1 MSLLRKTRFAGVI
14 LLTGV
19 LPVQA
24 DISPEQAWAV
34 WQDLAGNLGYSLTAE
49 SQRRE
54 GDRLVLDRVL
64 GAMVSGTAELR
75 APVAQVVLRD
85 RGDGTVEVTI
95 SPSIEMSM
103 KVNEPDSE
111 PVDMTMRLDQSGYI
125 AIISGSADAPKLD
138 FTAQSM
144 TISQIPPKVDGKEV
158 PMTMTA
164 TLTGLRGGAALTPG
178 QTTDVTYDFSAD
190 TLDAKVD
197 ATNPDDAGTMLMTMR
212 AQGLTAAF
220 TGAVPPMM
228 APGAELPAMLNA
240 GLRGSGS
247 YSTGPTAFAFNLN
260 DKGASTQVNGTLS
273 GTAVD
278 FGLTPAGLSY
288 SARLSGLDL
297 TAEGDNV
304 PFPEFRVT
312 AREYR
317 LGLTMPLTKSET
329 PSDFAFLMRLADL
342 TLPEGVW
349 AMVDPQNR
357 LPRDPATVEL
367 DTAGKAT
374 LFADLTSTAAQEP
387 DAEIG
392 QIDALTVNSLHLRAA
407 GAELTGT
414 GAFTFDN
421 SDMETIPGMP
431 RPAGSA
437 DLKLTGG
444 NTLLDNLVAL
454 GLVPEDQVMGIRM
467 MLALFARPGEGPDTL
482 TSKIEMTPEGQILA
496 NGQRIQ

>member
-1 MSLLRKTRFAGVI
+1 MSLLRKTRFAGAI

-19 LPVQA
+19 LPAQA
-24 DISPEQAWAV
+24 DISPEQAWAT
-34 WQDLAGNLGYSLTAE
+34 WQDLASKMGYTLTAE

-64 GAMVSGTAELR
+64 GSQMSDTAELR
-75 APVAQVVLRD
+75 APIAQVVMRD
-85 RGDGTVEVTI
+85 RGDGTVEVTM
-95 SPSIEMSM
+95 SPWIELSM

-111 PVDMTMRLDQSGYI
+111 PVDMTMRLDQAGYV
-125 AIISGSADAPKLD
+125 AIISGSPDAPKLD
-138 FTAQSM
+138 FSAQSM
-144 TISQIPPKVDGKEV
+144 TVSQIPPKVDGKEV
-158 PMTMTA
+158 PMTMTV
-164 TLTGLRGGAALTPG
+164 TLAGLKGSAALTPG
-178 QTTDVTYDFSAD
+178 QTIEASYDLSAD

-197 ATNPDDAGTMLMTMR
+197 ATNPDDAATMLMTMR
-212 AQGLTAAF
+212 MQGLKGMF
-220 TGAVPPMM
+220 SGAVPPMM
-228 APGAELPAMLNA
+228 APNAELPEMLNA

-247 YSTGPTAFAFNLN
+247 YTTGPTAFAFNVN
-260 DKGASTQVNGTLS
+260 GTDGSTQVNGTLS
-273 GTAVD
+273 GTTVD
-278 FGLTPAGLSY
+278 VGLTPAGLSY
-288 SARLSGLDL
+288 SAGLSGLDV
-297 TAEGDNV
+297 TAQGDTV
-304 PFPEFRVT
+304 PFPDFRVT
-312 AREYR
+312 ASEYR
-317 LGLTMPLTKSET
+317 LGLTMPMTKSET

-349 AMVDPQNR
+349 AMIDPQGR

-374 LFADLTSTAAQEP
+374 LFTDLTSTAAQEP